1 MEKPIRSDVESS
13 RLSVIEIL
21 MAHSLENT
29 GKLPDLNYL
38 TAEAF
43 TFIDAG
49 VDTAGRTL
57 AAAVY
62 FVLRDRTVQRKLQEE
77 LDSLSVWDSGN
88 TEQIVRSVGKLP
100 FLNAVIKEAHRI
112 WPSLPGPL
120 PRVVPPEGLQV
131 GSYFIPKGT
140 IISATHHSM
149 HFDEDVFPEPSEFMP
164 ERWLRDNRT
173 DLDRYLTPYSRGS
186 RACIGINLAQ
196 MELQLCL
203 AILFYHL
210 DMELCE
216 PVPVTLDWK
225 DHFVAEPTSQVLV
238 RAKPRDRGL

>member
-1 MEKPIRSDVESS
+1 MEKPIRSNVESS

-62 FVLRDRTVQRKLQEE
+62 FVLRDQTVQRKLQEE

-100 FLNAVIKEAHRI
+100 FLVSSCRNIIRSGSLVLTILSECGHQRGASYMAVA
-112 WPSLPGPL
+112 PGATTSRCA
-120 PRVVPPEGLQV
+120 PRRATSRVILH
-131 GSYFIPKGT
+131 SKGRMLS
-140 IISATHHSM
+140 ISPHS
-149 HFDEDVFPEPSEFMP
+149 V
-164 ERWLRDNRT
+164 
-173 DLDRYLTPYSRGS
+173 
-186 RACIGINLAQ
+186 
-196 MELQLCL
+196 
-203 AILFYHL
+203 
-210 DMELCE
+210 
-216 PVPVTLDWK
+216 
-225 DHFVAEPTSQVLV
+225 
-238 RAKPRDRGL
+238 